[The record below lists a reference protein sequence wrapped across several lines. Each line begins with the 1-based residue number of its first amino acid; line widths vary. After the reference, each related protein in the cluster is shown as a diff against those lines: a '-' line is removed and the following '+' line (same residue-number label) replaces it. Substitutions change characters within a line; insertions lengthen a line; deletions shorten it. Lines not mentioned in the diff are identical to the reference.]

1 MNLLM
6 SLGTT
11 VAYFAS
17 IVLIGLRCNT
27 ETHDPSWIA
36 RHILILL
43 CFVILF

>member
-17 IVLIGLRCNT
+17 IALLALSANQKAK
-27 ETHDPSWIA
+27 THMGF
-36 RHILILL
+36 HTTY
-43 CFVILF
+43 F